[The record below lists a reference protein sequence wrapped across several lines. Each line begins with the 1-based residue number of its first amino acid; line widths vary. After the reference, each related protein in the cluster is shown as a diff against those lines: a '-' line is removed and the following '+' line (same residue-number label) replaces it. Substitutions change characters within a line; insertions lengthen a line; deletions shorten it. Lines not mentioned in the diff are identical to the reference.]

1 MSNLNPDFQD
11 FDFILPSYN
20 PFNLD
25 KGLKSFVIGSWD
37 HIVQNSDFSD
47 HKFNYVNRF
56 L

>member
-37 HIVQNSDFSD
+37 HIVQIQTSAITN
-47 HKFNYVNRF
+47 
-56 L
+56 LMM